1 MATKVVQT
9 TTQPVQPI
17 QPLPIQEQEH
27 KQDADQFIGCSV
39 GIMAYNEEA
48 NIAQTLS
55 AVLNQQGPSMLIEEI
70 IVIASGC
77 TDRTVPIVAEIA
89 LKESRVR
96 LCTQEKREGKA
107 SAINLFLKEATSEI
121 VILIGADVIPEDGA
135 IESLCAPFKDPT
147 IGMVGGRPVPINDPA
162 TFMGHTVHLL
172 WRLHDR
178 VARVTPKLG
187 EVIAFRNVIS
197 GIPTNSAV
205 DEISIQAL
213 ISQLGY
219 KLIYEPHSVVYNKG
233 PVTLRDYLKQRRRI
247 YAGHL
252 KVRAQQNYEAS
263 TMKVS
268 PIARQLIACRDFT
281 MSNPKQ
287 ALWTFGAIC
296 LEGVA
301 RMQGN
306 YDFWRKREHHI
317 WQMVDSTKNLE
328 AEQYKVR
335 RICNSQSVIV
345 FRLILSNAK
354 GTDVQREREDREAT
368 EAARKLLPQI
378 RTLLRKED
386 KLSINGPGIMT
397 AVIRAEQHGAE
408 LVAHQIKE
416 IIESTSVGVGVRNRE
431 VKVKAAYSILTFASK
446 GQVTVSGPLTEE
458 TMLAA
463 LASSNE
469 G

>member
-1 MATKVVQT
+1 MVTKLVHSNES
-9 TTQPVQPI
+9 
-17 QPLPIQEQEH
+17 LPSEEQIQE
-27 KQDADQFIGCSV
+27 ADPAIGCSI

-48 NIAQTLS
+48 NIAHTIS
-55 AVLNQQGPSMLIEEI
+55 AVLKQQGSSMRIEEI
-70 IVIASGC
+70 IVVASGC

-89 LKESRVR
+89 LQEPRVH
-96 LCTQEKREGKA
+96 LCVQEKREGKA

-121 VILIGADVIPEDGA
+121 AILIGADVIPEEGA
-135 IESLCAPFKDPT
+135 IESLCAPFSNPT

-178 VARVTPKLG
+178 VARITPKLG
-187 EVIAFRNVIS
+187 EVIAFRNVIN
-197 GIPTNSAV
+197 GIPTSSAV

-219 KLIYEPHSVVYNKG
+219 KLIYQPKCVIYNKG
-233 PVTLRDYLKQRRRI
+233 PVTLRDFLKQRRRI

-268 PIARQLIACRDFT
+268 PIARQLVACRDFT
-281 MSNPKQ
+281 MSNPRQ
-287 ALWTFGAIC
+287 ALWTLGAIM
-296 LEGVA
+296 LEGIA
-301 RMQGN
+301 RVQGN
-306 YDFWRKREHHI
+306 YDYLRKREHHI

-328 AEQYKVR
+328 VEQFHVR
-335 RICNSQSVIV
+335 RICNAQSVIV
-345 FRLILSNAK
+345 LRLMLANAK

-368 EAARKLLPQI
+368 EVARKLLPQL
-378 RTLLRKED
+378 RTVLRKED

-408 LVAHQIKE
+408 QVAQSIKH
-416 IIESTSVGVGVRNRE
+416 IAESTPVGVGMRNRE
-431 VKVKAAYSILTFASK
+431 VQVTVAYSILTFTPKAPNGS
-446 GQVTVSGPLTEE
+446 GQVMVSGPDIDEA
-458 TMLAA
+458 MLAA
-463 LASSNE
+463 FATSNE
-469 G
+469 A